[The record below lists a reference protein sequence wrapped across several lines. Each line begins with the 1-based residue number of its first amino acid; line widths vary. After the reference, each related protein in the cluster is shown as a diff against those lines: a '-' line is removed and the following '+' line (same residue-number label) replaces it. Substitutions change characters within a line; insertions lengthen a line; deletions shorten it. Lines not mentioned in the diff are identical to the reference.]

1 MFSRLFRFP
10 ANFMYRSVCGS
21 QEESSIN
28 GRRPRYVSVDFPSS
42 PEAEYLSSAS
52 YIKQTFKLH
61 SRTQS
66 VTGGGAFFWAETG
79 RPIQKNTSTKNM
91 HCPTRK
97 LIANQEHLFDTP
109 TPPNAMRANE
119 KTRHSNNDV
128 FFVTFWRAARI
139 AFLTHRRRQMRRRP
153 MKRHVGHKRQRTT

>member
-1 MFSRLFRFP
+1 MSPASIFEFSCRCWIRVRRVSLDRGRAKGFSIRENCPRVANMFVPFISP
-10 ANFMYRSVCGS
+10 MY
-21 QEESSIN
+21 E
-28 GRRPRYVSVDFPSS
+28 RPRYVSVDFPSS

-79 RPIQKNTSTKNM
+79 RPIPTNASTKNI
-91 HCPTRK
+91 HCPTHQ

-128 FFVTFWRAARI
+128 FFVTF
-139 AFLTHRRRQMRRRP
+139 
-153 MKRHVGHKRQRTT
+153 